1 MTDLERDFE
10 KKEEMFDTELNPE
23 IQEKMVALQEEH
35 SDQKALETRKNLSQE
50 KEEMEKAKTKEC
62 QEVQEQFEFIAAM
75 EELENERKRLKK
87 KYDFLKKIKEKQNEK
102 EQNIYKMERDIKELI
117 PNLDND
123 TEIILLQVKALAKEW
138 ERLKKWDIKLL
149 AEEIKLTKSK
159 VEVEI
164 EKQEIHEEIATFYNV
179 SQNLHKITMKLDER
193 QEIIQQMQK
202 KIKEEK
208 EKLAREKESFQLEC
222 RLSVDEWRNLREK
235 EKHARKKKKKLT
247 KSKNVLKMEQKLLKK
262 EKRGEWSKTQNL
274 EAIFKQQDQWE
285 MEQVTQLEKDKKES
299 KAQIRT
305 PEQEHMFVD
314 FERKYQEEWKESST
328 VLQGIMEALQNL
340 MVDLE
345 KRKETERERK
355 IPTPVEKSSVQMK
368 KKSNKE
374 GFSYSAGKPRCEA
387 EGSFER
393 KTGEMRTNQEKETT
407 MKGVWVQ
414 MCNLFLKKAE
424 KKPLKK
430 QPEDR
435 SRTSSLRASVKIPS
449 EAHSGKSCTCGCNH
463 KGHKK
468 KN

>member
-10 KKEEMFDTELNPE
+10 EKEEMFDMELNPE
-23 IQEKMVALQEEH
+23 IQEKMAAFQEEH
-35 SDQKALETRKNLSQE
+35 SDQKALDTMRKNLDRE
-50 KEEMEKAKTKEC
+50 KEEMEEGKTKEC
-62 QEVQEQFEFIAAM
+62 QKVQEQFEFVAAM
-75 EELENERKRLKK
+75 EDLENERKRLKK

-102 EQNIYKMERDIKELI
+102 EQIINKMERDMEELV

-149 AEEIKLTKSK
+149 TKEIKLTKTK
-159 VEVEI
+159 MEGEM
-164 EKQEIHEEIATFYNV
+164 EKQEIQEEIATFYNV
-179 SQNLHKITMKLDER
+179 SQNLHKITVKLDER

-235 EKHARKKKKKLT
+235 EKHARKKKEKLT
-247 KSKNVLKMEQKLLKK
+247 TCKNILQTEQKLLQK
-262 EKRGEWSKTQNL
+262 EKRDECSKTQNL
-274 EAIFKQQDQWE
+274 DAIFKQQDLWD
-285 MEQVTQLEKDKKES
+285 MEQATQLEKDKNES
-299 KAQIRT
+299 KAQIREL
-305 PEQEHMFVD
+305 EQECRFVD

-345 KRKETERERK
+345 KRKEAERERK
-355 IPTPVEKSSVQMK
+355 IPKPAEKSSVQMK
-368 KKSNKE
+368 KKSKKD
-374 GFSYSAGKPRCEA
+374 GFCSSSGKPKCEA

-393 KTGEMRTNQEKETT
+393 KTGETRTNQEKETT

-414 MCNLFLKKAE
+414 MCNLFLK
-424 KKPLKK
+424 
-430 QPEDR
+430 R
-435 SRTSSLRASVKIPS
+435 
-449 EAHSGKSCTCGCNH
+449 KSP
-463 KGHKK
+463 
-468 KN
+468 